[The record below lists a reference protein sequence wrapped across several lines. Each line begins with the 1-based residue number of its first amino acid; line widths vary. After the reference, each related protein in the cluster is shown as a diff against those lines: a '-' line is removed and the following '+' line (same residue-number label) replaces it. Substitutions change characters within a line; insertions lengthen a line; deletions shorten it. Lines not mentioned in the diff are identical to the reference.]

1 MVCFKNAFWIII
13 IKVSFWPGTG
23 LSAYS
28 NVVIVVENT
37 FKQGFKMS
45 NKVFHLLASGPNR
58 VDIATLKFKVFIYF
72 FET

>member
-1 MVCFKNAFWIII
+1 
-13 IKVSFWPGTG
+13 
-23 LSAYS
+23 
-28 NVVIVVENT
+28 
-37 FKQGFKMS
+37 MS